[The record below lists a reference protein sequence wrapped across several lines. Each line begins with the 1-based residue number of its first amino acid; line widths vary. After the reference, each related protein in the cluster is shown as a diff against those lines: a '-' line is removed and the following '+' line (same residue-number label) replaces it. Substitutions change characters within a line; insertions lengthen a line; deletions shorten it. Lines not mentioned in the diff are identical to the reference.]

1 MRHTVCLNFLRRHLV
16 NAAARYYF
24 GNSRRGAVFQAIV
37 LQMPHPERMFVFDI
51 KNYLTQKLGRIG
63 VTVVKVLGHDL
74 RDN

>member
-1 MRHTVCLNFLRRHLV
+1 M
-16 NAAARYYF
+16 
-24 GNSRRGAVFQAIV
+24 FQAIV